1 MDSLIPDGLTS
12 GAPPQK
18 IRRVPTAFPPDQTRP
33 SAERMQEEASLWFAR
48 MRGGRVTDDLRAR
61 FDRWLA
67 ADAAHRREYEILE
80 QIWDQSGRLV
90 PKTRGKPDLGRAR
103 LLRGAASL
111 AGTVVLCVWL
121 GMAWLGDRISTDA
134 GERQHIRLADG
145 SELDIAPRTRL
156 RVRFDG
162 TRRRLELEEGRIV
175 VSVAADPRRPFE
187 VHAGGG
193 VIRDIGTRFEV
204 QADRTRAKVVVAE
217 GIVEI
222 GIPARGDGLFR
233 RLKAGE
239 AAELDGAGV
248 SRTRPADPA
257 ASLAWTKGQLVFDA
271 APLAEVISALNR
283 HRKIP
288 IEIGDPALVHVR
300 ISGVFL
306 IDDEAA
312 ALRAIEQVAPVSFAP
327 AGGRPASVVM
337 NPLRPQR

>member
-33 SAERMQEEASLWFAR
+33 SAERMQVEAALWFAR
-48 MRGGRVTDDLRAR
+48 MRGGRATDDLRDR
-61 FDRWLA
+61 FNLWLA

-80 QIWDQSGRLV
+80 QIWDKSGQLV
-90 PKTRGKPDLGRAR
+90 PQARGKPDLGRAR

-111 AGTVVLCVWL
+111 AGAAVLCVWL
-121 GMAWLGDRISTDA
+121 GMAWFGGRISTDV
-134 GERQHIRLADG
+134 GERQHIQLAGG

-204 QADRTRAKVVVAE
+204 QADRVGRGWSSPRGSWRLAFRHGATALSIASMRARRPSSTAL
-217 GIVEI
+217 GCR
-222 GIPARGDGLFR
+222 GRGRRIPPPRWPGR
-233 RLKAGE
+233 R
-239 AAELDGAGV
+239 
-248 SRTRPADPA
+248 
-257 ASLAWTKGQLVFDA
+257 AS
-271 APLAEVISALNR
+271 
-283 HRKIP
+283 
-288 IEIGDPALVHVR
+288 
-300 ISGVFL
+300 
-306 IDDEAA
+306 
-312 ALRAIEQVAPVSFAP
+312 
-327 AGGRPASVVM
+327 
-337 NPLRPQR
+337 